1 MAIITI
7 SLQFPRA
14 DYPSLQV
21 GDIAYYAIIDDEES
35 GGFQINT
42 PTEGLV
48 EIGSINIIDNTTS
61 LSDGTLTTTITCNID
76 DSTVTPTSS
85 NFILFAKDNKVNM
98 TSLLGYFGSA
108 KFKNN
113 SSDKAELFSVGCEIN
128 ESSK

>member
-1 MAIITI
+1 MAATDI
-7 SLQFPRA
+7 SLKFPRT

-21 GDIAYYAIIDDEES
+21 GDVAYYAVINADES

-42 PTEGLV
+42 STEELV
-48 EIGSINIIDNTTS
+48 EIGSIKTIDNTTS

-76 DSTVTPTSS
+76 DGTDTPTSS
-85 NFILFAKDNKVNM
+85 NFILFAKDNTVNM
-98 TSLLGYFGSA
+98 TSLLGYYGSA

-113 SSDKAELFSVGCEIN
+113 SSDKAELFSVGCEIS